1 MQLRGVASATEPFV
15 AVGLCGRFG
24 QAAAG
29 FEDIGNAAEGS
40 GEARGMVTNAV
51 GLAWSRKA
59 LFLADVFEL

>member
-40 GEARGMVTNAV
+40 GEACGMVTNAF
-51 GLAWSRKA
+51 GPHASG
-59 LFLADVFEL
+59 